1 MRRRGSSYV
10 LLLGLVFC
18 LFFSVDRPVWVT
30 GCLFCLRSAERS
42 KFLQKKKNVPN
53 LSMEAGW
60 QIFFFSVMAFC
71 YISSVTKLSA
81 HVHPFQPTPVAAPQ
95 GVAPSSCI
103 LQSRRANVLNS
114 AALIFSP
121 CSADSSEADRGG
133 DFVQQNT
140 NQRRMSPPDNSTPQI
155 FPFAFAT
162 QGGTHSFVRSA
173 DWRWPGLLHWLGAAG
188 LGSVQ
193 NWRQRRSPPHCP
205 PNPLC

>member
-18 LFFSVDRPVWVT
+18 VFFSVDRPVWVT
-30 GCLFCLRSAERS
+30 GCLFCVPS
-42 KFLQKKKNVPN
+42 FCKKKKMYLTYLWRLV
-53 LSMEAGW
+53 GKY
-60 QIFFFSVMAFC
+60 FFSVMAFC